1 MSRKEMLDM
10 IKSPAVDPM
19 VFNFDNMIAPP
30 MLAFITPQDLQYLQY
45 LANSLKLNAKLD
57 YKYSEIDKVLTNRGF
72 EKIGSGTNRVAYKHL
87 EHPGICLKVAASR
100 TACTDSPRE
109 MINQEYLKPFVAK
122 IFEVDPTGTVALC
135 ERVDPIRNRE
145 EFMMI
150 VDEVF
155 DLITQWFTGKYVVD
169 DIGTN
174 FFMNWGTRLSNG
186 FPVLHD
192 YPYFYPL
199 DPHKLICRKILEDGV
214 TICNGEIDYDPG
226 YNYLICTKCGKV
238 YKAMELA
245 KAAENNSILINEKK
259 GAVRMRV
266 KVKKGED
273 TLRTFDSVSEAK
285 KLENRY
291 ATVESAMLKA
301 RVVAKK
307 DEEYVKQLHASEE
320 ATAKDEAKLKVT
332 IVSKEKSEFDT
343 DGNFIPRDSSE
354 EHEDNEVVVEKAPPI
369 AGAGDPT
376 KMTGDLSD
384 GEIDHGEFDEEPE
397 EETQNI
403 ASAITDAIYEAIE
416 EGKDEVIDE
425 IDAQPVEADTE
436 DESDEAGE
444 VEADTE
450 DESDSEPEEELRV
463 AGSPADPDFEDG
475 RAEED
480 TVLVAG
486 AGQSTEAPE
495 EEVESEGPDNEVN
508 DYSTVTEEGE
518 VEESVV
524 QEAPVSSVQES
535 EDIADYE
542 EEDDGTPKKS
552 KKRSA
557 RYDPATYVEASRK
570 KGK

>member
-1 MSRKEMLDM
+1 MSREEMLQM
-10 IKSPAVDPM
+10 MKSPTIDPM
-19 VFNFDNMIAPP
+19 TFNFDNMVAPP

-45 LANSLKLNAKLD
+45 LANSIKLNAKLD

-109 MINQEYLKPFVAK
+109 MINQDYLKPFVAK

-150 VDEVF
+150 VDDVF

-174 FFMNWGTRLSNG
+174 FFMNWGTRLSTG

-199 DPHKLICRKILEDGV
+199 DPHKLVCRKIMEDGV

-226 YNYLICTKCGKV
+226 YNYLICTKCGKI

-245 KAAENNSILINEKK
+245 KAAESNTILINEKK
-259 GAVRMRV
+259 GEV
-266 KVKKGED
+266 KMKVTVKKGED
-273 TLRTFDSVSEAK
+273 TLKTFDSVSEAK
-285 KLENRY
+285 KLDKRY
-291 ATVESAMLKA
+291 AQAETAMLKA

-307 DEEYVKQLHASEE
+307 DETYVKQLHASDD
-320 ATAKDEAKLKVT
+320 ATAKDEAKLKVSV
-332 IVSKEKSEFDT
+332 VSKEKTKFDT

-354 EHEDNEVVVEKAPPI
+354 EHEDNEVVVEKAPLV
-369 AGAGDPT
+369 AGAADPT
-376 KMTGDLSD
+376 KAVGDMSD
-384 GEIDHGEFDEEPE
+384 GEINHGEFDDDEPT
-397 EETQNI
+397 ETIDQ
-403 ASAITDAIYEAIE
+403 AITSAIYEAIE
-416 EGKDEVIDE
+416 DGKDEVIDE
-425 IDAQPVEADTE
+425 IDNTPVEVE
-436 DESDEAGE
+436 DE
-444 VEADTE
+444 AD
-450 DESDSEPEEELRV
+450 DELRV

-475 RAEED
+475 RGEGD
-480 TVLVAG
+480 DVFIAG
-486 AGQSTEAPE
+486 AGNGTEPE
-495 EEVESEGPDNEVN
+495 EEEESEVTTVEVSDN
-508 DYSTVTEEGE
+508 STVTEEGD

-524 QEAPVSSVQES
+524 EDAEEEESSSGTVQES
-535 EDIADYE
+535 AYIADYE
-542 EEDDGTPKKS
+542 EEDDGTPKKR
-552 KKRSA
+552 KKG
-557 RYDPATYVEASRK
+557 RYDPATLSVEQSKKRK
-570 KGK
+570 